1 MRILQKQ
8 DLHDIL
14 HGAAIL
20 GTGGGGSL
28 TDGLRLIDTALSLG
42 KKFCLVDFN
51 EVPDEAWIAVPYTCG
66 SISPPNSESDAQY
79 ANLPRLSEPQPF
91 LAFKALEE
99 FFGQDLYGVI
109 STELGGGN
117 TAQAFYVAALLG
129 KYILDADA
137 AGRAVPELIHS
148 TFCIFD
154 IPIYPIAVANQFGD
168 VAIFPRVVND
178 QRAEMLVRA
187 LAVASKNTIGVVD
200 HPVQAKV
207 MRNVVIKG
215 AISRAWEIGKVYR
228 ERLAQGELA
237 STAIARDCDGFLLF
251 KGEVT
256 RSQYETCEGFTVGTT
271 EIKGEGEFSGQTYR
285 VWYKNEN
292 LITWR
297 NEAVDVTTPD
307 LICVFDDEKNLPNQ
321 NPHAYPG
328 QKVSVIGLAAP
339 AEWRLLKGLE
349 LLGPQHFGFD
359 CCYVP
364 IEKRHIREGR

>member
-148 TFCIFD
+148 TFCIHD

-228 ERLAQGELA
+228 ERLAHGELA

-292 LITWR
+292 LVTWY